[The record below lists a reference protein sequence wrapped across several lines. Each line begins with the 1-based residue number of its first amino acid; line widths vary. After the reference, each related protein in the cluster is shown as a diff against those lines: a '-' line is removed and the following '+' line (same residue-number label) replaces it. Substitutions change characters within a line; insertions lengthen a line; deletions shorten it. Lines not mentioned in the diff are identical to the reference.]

1 MLFFRALGIR
11 AYTVHEKPSPAVM
24 KDDRAEELVFIK
36 DGFSLFAALAPPVWM
51 IVNRLWLVLA
61 GYLASVFGLII
72 IFGILEI
79 ADYWL
84 NYTLL
89 ALNIIVGF
97 ESDSLM
103 RWTLERRSWRQIAHV
118 TGPSSEE
125 CERRFFDSW
134 LPTIPEFRNKSS
146 MPPSLLGSLEDST
159 KFPPPTDDGRATKS
173 KRRYNLFNW
182 RN

>member
-1 MLFFRALGIR
+1 MLFFRASGIR
-11 AYTVHEKPSPAVM
+11 AYTVHEKPSPAIM
-24 KDDRAEELVFIK
+24 KGDRAEELIFVK
-36 DGFSLFAALAPPVWM
+36 DGFSLFAVVAPPIWM

-61 GYLASVFGLII
+61 GYLASVFGLVIV
-72 IFGILEI
+72 FGILEI

-89 ALNIIVGF
+89 ALNIIVGT
-97 ESDSLM
+97 ESDSLT

-118 TGPSSEE
+118 TGPNSEE

-134 LPTIPEFRNKSS
+134 LPTIPELRNTNSV
-146 MPPSLLGSLEDST
+146 PPSLTDSLEDST
-159 KFPPPTDDGRATKS
+159 RISPLADDGRATKS
-173 KRRYNLFNW
+173 KLKYNFFNW